1 MKTFVTIVKAVVTRV
16 FFATH
21 SLITVWKLV
30 GMNNGN
36 PDYWYMAAPLMLQGF
51 EGIVS
56 ICARNGEE
64 MKWYAAITIT
74 ITNKHS

>member
-16 FFATH
+16 FFASH
-21 SLITVWKLV
+21 ALLAVWRLV
-30 GMNNGN
+30 VMNNQST
-36 PDYWYMAAPLMLQGF
+36 YWFMAAPLMLQGF

-64 MKWYAAITIT
+64 MKWYATL
-74 ITNKHS
+74 KYYDY